1 MSLPFTPSEGR
12 RVTNINNKI
21 KIEGKMMELAEI
33 SHMTCYFQPQELD
46 MTAWL
51 GDQSGL
57 PL

>member
-46 MTAWL
+46 MTQ
-51 GDQSGL
+51 DRN
-57 PL
+57 